1 MSASLLTNAFNN
13 MTAALAQGDLD
24 AFYGAILPDAVILDE
39 DLPFVGDKAA
49 FEDHIS
55 FHGPDNW
62 EGFTWKPRDIRD
74 LEVSG
79 TGSIVGY
86 ATFRGK
92 PRDSGYRLRP
102 MMFSQGWRHGPD
114 GWKLINWHQSPII
127 GHVTRISPA

>member
-1 MSASLLTNAFNN
+1 MSSLSLTGAFNA
-13 MTAALAQGDLD
+13 MTQALAAGDLE

-39 DLPFVGDKAA
+39 DLPFAGDKAA

-62 EGFTWKPRDIRD
+62 EAFAWKPRDIRAV
-74 LEVSG
+74 ETAAV
-79 TGSIVGY
+79 GSIVGY

-92 PRDSGYRLRP
+92 PRDSGYRIRP
-102 MMFSQGWRHGPD
+102 MMFSQGWRCSSD

-127 GHVTRISPA
+127 GHATRISPA